1 MARRLVAALLLAGCA
16 ATELGT
22 YEAVSPAASGGAR
35 HVRITLRQHGAAAV
49 TSAYSDQSN
58 RFFAEGTWQREG
70 RIITVNLEKQAMVF
84 QYAGELLL
92 AKEWDRT
99 LWGENGPGVL
109 YRVNR

>member
-1 MARRLVAALLLAGCA
+1 
-16 ATELGT
+16 
-22 YEAVSPAASGGAR
+22 
-35 HVRITLRQHGAAAV
+35 
-49 TSAYSDQSN
+49 
-58 RFFAEGTWQREG
+58 
-70 RIITVNLEKQAMVF
+70 MVF

>member
-1 MARRLVAALLLAGCA
+1 MTRRLAAALLLAGCA

-22 YEAVSPAASGGAR
+22 YEAVLPAASGGER
-35 HVRITLRQHGAAAV
+35 HVRVTLKKDGAAAV
-49 TSAYSDQSN
+49 TSAYSDRSN
-58 RFFAEGTWQREG
+58 RFFAEGTWQRAG
-70 RIITVNLEKQAMVF
+70 RLITLDLEKQSMVF
-84 QYAGELLL
+84 QHAGELLL

>member
-1 MARRLVAALLLAGCA
+1 
-16 ATELGT
+16 
-22 YEAVSPAASGGAR
+22 
-35 HVRITLRQHGAAAV
+35 
-49 TSAYSDQSN
+49 
-58 RFFAEGTWQREG
+58 
-70 RIITVNLEKQAMVF
+70 VNLEKQAMVF

>member
-16 ATELGT
+16 ATEIGT
-22 YEAVSPAASGGAR
+22 YEAVSPAASGGER
-35 HVRITLRQHGAAAV
+35 HVRVTLRQDGAAAV

-84 QYAGELLL
+84 QYASELLL